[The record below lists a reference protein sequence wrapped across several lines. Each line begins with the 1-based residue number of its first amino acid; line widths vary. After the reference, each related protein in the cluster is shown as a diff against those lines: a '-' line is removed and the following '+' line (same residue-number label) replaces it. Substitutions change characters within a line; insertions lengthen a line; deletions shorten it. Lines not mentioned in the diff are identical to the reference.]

1 MVGEKKTSQIIRTNA
16 DIEAG
21 VKMLRRK
28 CGFMRRAHDSV
39 GMPPL
44 RRRVGG
50 FQGLARIVMG
60 QQLSVASASAIT
72 KRLFEA
78 VKPFDA
84 VMVSNIGDEV
94 LQDCGLSR
102 PKIRTLRAVS
112 DAVIAGDLNFRS
124 IGRSTPEKV
133 QAVLTSVK
141 GIGPWTADIYIM
153 FCMGHR
159 DGFAVGDLALQQGC
173 AELME
178 LEARP
183 TGDELMQIAE
193 RWRPY
198 RSIAARLLWSYYAHN
213 RAQKNAMPS

>member
-1 MVGEKKTSQIIRTNA
+1 
-16 DIEAG
+16 
-21 VKMLRRK
+21 
-28 CGFMRRAHDSV
+28 MRRAHDIV

-60 QQLSVASASAIT
+60 QQLSVASAAAIT
-72 KRLFEA
+72 KRLLET

-84 VMVSNIGDEV
+84 VTVSNISDEV
-94 LQDCGLSR
+94 LQGCGLSR

-112 DAVIAGDLNFRS
+112 DAVIADDLNFRS
-124 IGRSTPEKV
+124 IGRSSPEKV

-183 TGDELMQIAE
+183 TGDELLQIAE